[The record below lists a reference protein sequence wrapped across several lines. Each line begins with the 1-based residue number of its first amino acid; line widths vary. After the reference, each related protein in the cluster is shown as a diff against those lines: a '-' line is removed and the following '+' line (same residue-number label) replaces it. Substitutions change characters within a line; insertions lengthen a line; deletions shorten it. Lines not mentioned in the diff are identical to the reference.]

1 MDDFEKRWQRIQDR
15 LRIEATGEVQPRF
28 SSTRTLFGIRSEV
41 EQKMDEVARQFEEE
55 NEAKRHRGD
64 PDEGRR
70 E

>member
-15 LRIEATGEVQPRF
+15 LRIETTGEAQPRF

-64 PDEGRR
+64 SDEGRR